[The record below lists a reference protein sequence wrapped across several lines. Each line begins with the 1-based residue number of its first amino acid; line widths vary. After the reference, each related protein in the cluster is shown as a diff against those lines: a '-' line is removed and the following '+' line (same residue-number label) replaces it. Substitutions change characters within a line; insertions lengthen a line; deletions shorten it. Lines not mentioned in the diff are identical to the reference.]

1 MTMTRRPLNNRR
13 AIAAAFSLA
22 LAAGSLTVTP
32 AVAQSTSGA
41 TARAGSLSAEAARAL
56 IAPFYDVLNK
66 PATKNVADIVQTVA
80 LPEWRSFS
88 GEGVSKNRE
97 EFIQSVIGFGKGIP
111 DLTWYI
117 KEVLVAGDRVIVRGE
132 ATGTPAGPFFGVP
145 HGGKSFTIMSIDI
158 HTVKDGKLVTAYHVE
173 DWATAIRQLSAK

>member
-1 MTMTRRPLNNRR
+1 MRTATRTL
-13 AIAAAFSLA
+13 LA
-22 LAAGSLTVTP
+22 LACAASAVLAGPAAHAQSLTVD
-32 AVAQSTSGA
+32 Q
-41 TARAGSLSAEAARAL
+41 ARAI

-66 PATKNVADIVQTVA
+66 PATKNVAEIVQTVV

-88 GEGVSKNRE
+88 GEGVFKTRE

-111 DLTWYI
+111 DLTWDI

-145 HGGKSFTIMSIDI
+145 HGGKSFKIMSIDV
-158 HTVKDGKLVTAYHVE
+158 HTVKGGKLATVHHVE
-173 DWATAIRQLSAK
+173 DWATATRQLSAK